1 MVDNK
6 GKVTSTDGKILLN
19 VIGGNTQTDS
29 YFENVEQEDRYQILN
44 LKEEGG
50 KLFRENIDITALNLV
65 NNAIIGNIAPQTK
78 ASDFKNKTSS
88 SIRR

>member
-19 VIGGNTQTDS
+19 VIGGNAEVDN
-29 YFENVEQEDRYQILN
+29 YFENVAKKDNYQLLN

-50 KLFRENIDITALNLV
+50 KTFRENIDNNFKNVVSFSMTLIMLSNLV
-65 NNAIIGNIAPQTK
+65 FVAIFPIT
-78 ASDFKNKTSS
+78 
-88 SIRR
+88 